1 MPVVIQGLKMTAIHL
16 GLIEIGRLEM
26 FLSLGGIT
34 FLTPVVNVLKKV
46 IFVSQIKPVTNVGY
60 LLSKVGCPNL
70 AYQKSYIY
78 HHRS

>member
-34 FLTPVVNVLKKV
+34 FLTPGRQRVKISRGGLKKYE
-46 IFVSQIKPVTNVGY
+46 I
-60 LLSKVGCPNL
+60 
-70 AYQKSYIY
+70 
-78 HHRS
+78 